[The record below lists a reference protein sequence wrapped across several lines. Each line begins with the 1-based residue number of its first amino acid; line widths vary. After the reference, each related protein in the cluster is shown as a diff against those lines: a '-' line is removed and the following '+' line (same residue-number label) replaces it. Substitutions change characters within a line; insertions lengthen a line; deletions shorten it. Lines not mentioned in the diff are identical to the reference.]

1 MSEKDPTTN
10 CRKYLET
17 NFWKADSDEESS
29 DNGDDVDPDVKLDQR
44 AAVIESTYRYDR
56 EIIDHKKSK
65 SLRLTKDS
73 LKVTKFLKVLK
84 MIQGSPLPRCKNPV
98 FGSDLTAHVEQSKTQ
113 IPQIVAWCIR
123 VIEEEGEIDMKSLEG
138 VYRLSG
144 QVSHIKALR
153 LSFDTNLIPK
163 KQDTINVHSIA
174 SLLKVT
180 EL

>member
-29 DNGDDVDPDVKLDQR
+29 DNGDDVDTNVKLDQR
-44 AAVIESTYRYDR
+44 AAVTESTYSRK
-56 EIIDHKKSK
+56 IIDHKRSK

-174 SLLKVT
+174 SLLKVK
-180 EL
+180 EV